1 MYVSDIYYQQPGS
14 KLTSFVTLS
23 SMNATP
29 CLKDKQTA
37 FLC

>member
-23 SMNATP
+23 SRNATL
-29 CLKDKQTA
+29 CLEDKMTA